1 MSSGLNNLINLIND
15 SQTKERNRP
24 YLIGISGGSGG
35 GKTSVANLIHKS
47 LGTYDSLL
55 FSMDTYYK
63 DLTPEQE
70 RNLSNYNF
78 DSPEALDLDLL
89 YTHLNDL
96 MHWKKIQMPTY
107 DFSTNKRKQYTEQIK
122 PAKVIIF
129 EGILAFYDKR
139 MRDLMDLKLF
149 IDLDDDIRLSRRI
162 YRDIISRGREMET
175 VLERYHKF
183 VKTAY
188 NNFIKPTKEYADIII
203 PRGGSN
209 TIAIDLINYHL
220 KYLVQNVTFKN
231 DKDEIIENKYIKK
244 IVINESTIRREEFYH
259 PDTIAGL
266 GKEDI
271 FCAEQSQ
278 CLVQKEEENMFLE
291 MFKNYLRNEQ
301 SQYFDLYIDI
311 YLEKIKAEYKQDDL
325 ILFSRDDQSK
335 IELKV
340 KDRIKKLKNEE
351 KTFNIFY
358 FIPLLFEKLDSKE
371 EKIIGFLKEI
381 KEIDTIKI
389 VSIFADKNSR
399 NIFVNDFNIIMKAI
413 YSGDKVTNY
422 KIFIENGG
430 YLIKMDDEN
439 SNNLVSLSVDNFE
452 ERFLRLI
459 ESDKKK
465 DNLSIINNY
474 KEEE

>member
-15 SQTKERNRP
+15 PKAKERNRP

-209 TIAIDLINYHL
+209 TIAVDLINYHL

-271 FCAEQSQ
+271 FCEEQSQ

-389 VSIFADKNSR
+389 VSIFADKYRR
-399 NIFVNDFNIIMKAI
+399 NIFANDFNIFMKAI

-439 SNNLVSLSVDNFE
+439 SDNLVSLSVDNFE

>member
-15 SQTKERNRP
+15 SQAKERNRP

-107 DFSTNKRKQYTEQIK
+107 DFSTNKRKQYTEKIK

-335 IELKV
+335 IELKI

-413 YSGDKVTNY
+413 YSGDKITNY
-422 KIFIENGG
+422 RIFIENGG

>member
-15 SQTKERNRP
+15 PQAKERNRP

-335 IELKV
+335 IELKI

-413 YSGDKVTNY
+413 YSGDKVANY

>member
-15 SQTKERNRP
+15 AQAKERNRP

-271 FCAEQSQ
+271 FCEEQSQ

-335 IELKV
+335 IELKI

-413 YSGDKVTNY
+413 YSGDKITNY
-422 KIFIENGG
+422 RIFIENGG

>member
-15 SQTKERNRP
+15 AQAKERNRP

-358 FIPLLFEKLDSKE
+358 FIPLLFDKLDNKE

>member
-15 SQTKERNRP
+15 PQVKERNRP

-358 FIPLLFEKLDSKE
+358 FIPLLFEKLDNKE

-389 VSIFADKNSR
+389 VSIFADKYSR
-399 NIFVNDFNIIMKAI
+399 NIFANDFNIFMKAI

-422 KIFIENGG
+422 RVFIENGG

>member
-1 MSSGLNNLINLIND
+1 MEVIYFNNLLLCRRSLLGRGCSGL
-15 SQTKERNRP
+15 
-24 YLIGISGGSGG
+24 
-35 GKTSVANLIHKS
+35 
-47 LGTYDSLL
+47 
-55 FSMDTYYK
+55 
-63 DLTPEQE
+63 EQE

-340 KDRIKKLKNEE
+340 KERIKKLKNEE

-389 VSIFADKNSR
+389 VSIFADKYR
-399 NIFVNDFNIIMKAI
+399 CNIFVNDFNIIMKAI

-422 KIFIENGG
+422 RIFIENGG

>member
-15 SQTKERNRP
+15 PQAKERNRP

-399 NIFVNDFNIIMKAI
+399 NIFVDDFNIIMKAI

-439 SNNLVSLSVDNFE
+439 SDNLVSLSVDNFE

>member
-15 SQTKERNRP
+15 SQAKERNRP

-107 DFSTNKRKQYTEQIK
+107 DFSTNKRKQYTEKIK

-335 IELKV
+335 IELKI

-389 VSIFADKNSR
+389 VSIFADKYSR
-399 NIFVNDFNIIMKAI
+399 NIFANDFNIFMKAI

-422 KIFIENGG
+422 RVFIENGG

>member
-15 SQTKERNRP
+15 SQAKERNRP

-335 IELKV
+335 IELKI

-358 FIPLLFEKLDSKE
+358 FIPLLFDKLDSKE

-389 VSIFADKNSR
+389 VSIFADKYSR
-399 NIFVNDFNIIMKAI
+399 NIFANDFNIFMKAI

-422 KIFIENGG
+422 RVFIENGG

-439 SNNLVSLSVDNFE
+439 SDNLVSLSVDNFE

>member
-15 SQTKERNRP
+15 SQAKERNRP

-335 IELKV
+335 IELKI

>member
-15 SQTKERNRP
+15 SQAKERNRP

-399 NIFVNDFNIIMKAI
+399 NIFANDFNIFMKAI

>member
-15 SQTKERNRP
+15 SQAKERNRP

-271 FCAEQSQ
+271 FCEEQSQ

-335 IELKV
+335 IELKI

-389 VSIFADKNSR
+389 VSIFADKYR
-399 NIFVNDFNIIMKAI
+399 CNIFVNDFNIIMKAI
-413 YSGDKVTNY
+413 YSGDKITNY
-422 KIFIENGG
+422 RIFIENGG

>member
-15 SQTKERNRP
+15 AQAKERNRP

-335 IELKV
+335 IELKI

-358 FIPLLFEKLDSKE
+358 FIPLLFDKLDSKE

-389 VSIFADKNSR
+389 VSIFADKYSR
-399 NIFVNDFNIIMKAI
+399 NIFANDFNIFMKAI

-422 KIFIENGG
+422 RVFIENGG

>member
-1 MSSGLNNLINLIND
+1 MSSGLNNLINLKND
-15 SQTKERNRP
+15 SQAKERNRP

-335 IELKV
+335 IELKI

-389 VSIFADKNSR
+389 VSIFADKYRR
-399 NIFVNDFNIIMKAI
+399 NIFANDFNIFMKAI

-422 KIFIENGG
+422 RVFIENGG

>member
-15 SQTKERNRP
+15 SQAKERNRP

-209 TIAIDLINYHL
+209 TIAVDLINYHL

-271 FCAEQSQ
+271 FCEEQSQ

-399 NIFVNDFNIIMKAI
+399 NIFVDDFNIIMKAI

-439 SNNLVSLSVDNFE
+439 SDNLVSLSVDNFE

>member
-335 IELKV
+335 IELKI

-413 YSGDKVTNY
+413 YSGDKITNY
-422 KIFIENGG
+422 RIFIENGG